1 MLRVSGWG
9 CQDEV
14 VRLGG
19 LRPGGTAKRG
29 RVGYRGGTMA
39 PQRPPPIQ
47 PPVQAPVLVPPGR
60 AARPAVNRI
69 LLNVLVDGA
78 LAAVATPLARYV
90 ADPGGGLL
98 RPLWFVAG
106 GAITL
111 LLAGLPFRMPQQ
123 YWRFAGIEDL
133 VGLVGSSVAS
143 AVLFAVLLRVSGF
156 PLPTPTFPV
165 VHALMLVVA
174 LGTPRVIY
182 RLQMARRR
190 ARDGTEAQ
198 KTSLAVL
205 LVGAGDGADLFLRA
219 LEFGH
224 GRESYRVL
232 GLLSLR
238 QGQAGRRIHGHA
250 ILGDLG
256 QTAAV
261 LARLRAEGR
270 LPAALVVTQPDLAG
284 PVLAD
289 VLAQADAEG
298 VPVRRVP
305 RPTSL
310 QSAQGADI
318 LELAPVAIEDLLNRP
333 QVPLDRDGM
342 AALVRGRRV
351 LVTGAGGTIGSE
363 LARQCAALG
372 PSELVLLDNGEYA
385 LWSIEQELAEA
396 HPGGPRRTCIADV
409 RDRSRIR
416 AVFDDLRPD
425 LVFHAAALK
434 HVPMGEE
441 NPTEDLLTNTLG
453 TRHVADAARAAG
465 ARAMVLIST
474 DKAVNPSSVMG
485 ASKRLAEMYC
495 QALDMD
501 ALDEG
506 APGGTAPMRCV
517 TVRFGNVL
525 GSTGS
530 VVPLFR
536 RQLERGGPLTVTHP
550 EMRRYFMTVRE
561 AVGLVLQASV
571 LGVAGTAQSGAGTAQ
586 GGTGTVR
593 TGAGAT
599 RNGAGAAWNGAD
611 AARPGSS
618 VMQPGLGTAQQGTG
632 RGGIFVLDMGE
643 PVRIVDLARQ
653 MIRLAGLQPAEDAD
667 AAADAPGRI
676 RISFTGLRP
685 GEKLYEELFHG
696 SEPPAPTGHPGL
708 MMATPRTTDAA
719 AVGDAIER
727 IGAACRAG
735 QAAVALAMLARMVP
749 EFEHAP
755 GGAPARLPAP
765 IPGE

>member
-1 MLRVSGWG
+1 
-9 CQDEV
+9 
-14 VRLGG
+14 
-19 LRPGGTAKRG
+19 
-29 RVGYRGGTMA
+29 MA
-39 PQRPPPIQ
+39 PQHAPPPSL
-47 PPVQAPVLVPPGR
+47 AT
-60 AARPAVNRI
+60 RPMFNRI
-69 LLNVLVDGA
+69 LVNVLLDGA

-98 RPLWFVAG
+98 HPLWFVAG

-133 VGLVGSSVAS
+133 VNLVLSSVAS
-143 AVLFAVLLRVSGF
+143 AALFALLLRVSGF

-165 VHALMLVVA
+165 VHALVLIVA
-174 LGTPRVIY
+174 LGTPRVVY

-190 ARDGTEAQ
+190 TRDGAEATQ
-198 KTSLAVL
+198 LAVL

-224 GRESYRVL
+224 GRISYRVL

-238 QGQAGRRIHGHA
+238 QGQTGRRIHGHA
-250 ILGDLG
+250 ILGDVG

-270 LPAALVVTQPDLAG
+270 LPSALVVTQPDLAG
-284 PVLAD
+284 PVLAG

-305 RPTSL
+305 RPTAL
-310 QSAQGADI
+310 QSAGGADV

-351 LVTGAGGTIGSE
+351 IVTGAGGTIGSE
-363 LARQCAALG
+363 LARQCAALD

-396 HPGGPRRTCIADV
+396 HPGAPRRTCIADV
-409 RDRSRIR
+409 RDSARIEE
-416 AVFDDLRPD
+416 VFAGFRPD

-434 HVPMGEE
+434 HVPMGEA
-441 NPTEDLLTNTLG
+441 NPTEDLLTNTVG
-453 TRHVADAARAAG
+453 TRHVADAARASG

-495 QALDMD
+495 QALDM
-501 ALDEG
+501 AAVREGEG
-506 APGGTAPMRCV
+506 AMRCV

-571 LGVAGTAQSGAGTAQ
+571 LGVAG
-586 GGTGTVR
+586 
-593 TGAGAT
+593 
-599 RNGAGAAWNGAD
+599 AA
-611 AARPGSS
+611 
-618 VMQPGLGTAQQGTG
+618 QPGTPGAQLGVLGTPQASVR

-653 MIRLAGLQPAEDAD
+653 MIRLAGLQPAEDGAPD
-667 AAADAPGRI
+667 APPDVPGRI
-676 RISFTGLRP
+676 RIRFTGLRP

-708 MMATPRTTDAA
+708 LMATPRTTDAA
-719 AVGDAIER
+719 AVGDAIAR
-727 IGAACRAG
+727 IAAACRAG
-735 QAAVALAMLARMVP
+735 HAAAALALLGRMVP
-749 EFEHAP
+749 EFDHAP
-755 GGAPARLPAP
+755 GDAAARLPAP